1 MAEVTCRICKRKIDK
16 EKAYLVEHYT
26 KSGNKTN
33 WWFCSQEEYE
43 NDKKEKEFYKE
54 CQYLIDTLFGEIV
67 IDNTR
72 NKRLSDL
79 NKAGYTYETIY
90 NCISDNSSTIENA
103 LVIKRDDFNCKN
115 GMYLKLAY
123 TFGIIK
129 NELSKYDHKGKDK
142 KLNVDTIK
150 VSDVDKS
157 KRKIKQEKRSL
168 MDIIRG
174 GGNG

>member
-33 WWFCSQEEYE
+33 WWFCSQEVYE
-43 NDKKEKEFYKE
+43 NDKKEKEFYKK

-90 NCISDNSSTIENA
+90 SCISDNSSTIENA